1 MLPGIRFAI
10 LRNMQSTVHVISI
23 SKFFFTVPA
32 AIFAFALAAKC
43 TFSSSLSVAINS
55 FLQLQCNSAL
65 CQRHVCERSREV
77 RMLRVALFVI
87 FDGIL
92 KKLDRLVE
100 ATFAA
105 SQASVERLNVAE
117 GHVVIGSAQR
127 IFRRS
132 GHSQR
137 FFPLALL

>member
-10 LRNMQSTVHVISI
+10 LRSMQSTVLVISI
-23 SKFFFTVPA
+23 SKFVFTVPA
-32 AIFAFALAAKC
+32 AIFGLAANC
-43 TFSSSLSVAINS
+43 TFSSPLSVAVNS

-77 RMLRVALFVI
+77 RMLRVALFVL
-87 FDGIL
+87 FDGVL
-92 KKLDRLVE
+92 KKLDRFVE
-100 ATFAA
+100 PTFAA

-117 GHVVIGSAQR
+117 GHVVIGGAQR

-132 GHSQR
+132 CHSQR
-137 FFPLALL
+137 FFPLALLK

>member
-1 MLPGIRFAI
+1 MFPGIRFAI
-10 LRNMQSTVHVISI
+10 LRRMQSTVLVISI
-23 SKFFFTVPA
+23 FESVFTVPA
-32 AIFAFALAAKC
+32 AIFVSVFAFALAAKC
-43 TFSSSLSVAINS
+43 TFSSSLRVAVNS

-87 FDGIL
+87 FDGVL
-92 KKLDRLVE
+92 KKLDRFVE

-117 GHVVIGSAQR
+117 
-127 IFRRS
+127 
-132 GHSQR
+132 
-137 FFPLALL
+137 